1 MNTVKIGDAF
11 EAKSYELIEKALNNK
26 DLSFIPEHCT
36 LYRKKKYHN
45 LIREKDVIFD
55 LVIEVKHPDAIKPTI
70 LCIIECKN
78 YSNHSVPVDDLEE
91 FSYKLQNIKGY
102 TPKGIVITNNK
113 FQSGAFKIA
122 ENTGIMLIE
131 VNEDNY
137 TIVLHKNEKL
147 KIQTKEENDF
157 DEKIRK
163 LIENALLPKKI
174 DGLKKLNSSNI
185 ENIANE
191 FLNSFNTDILN
202 YALATPLNRI
212 VEYLK
217 NEKSVEVETSNIVDT
232 FNNNVLGYYD
242 LSKQKI
248 LINNSITDTIQFPF
262 VLAHEIGHYVLH
274 SDLKVN
280 QTIYDNFKDI
290 QFSFFEQSYG
300 IKNEKNW
307 IEWQANCFASC
318 LLMPKS
324 SIILRLIAIQK
335 DLGISK
341 QGSIYLDNQDCN
353 KKDYREIVK
362 YLSDFFGVGKI
373 SIEYRLND
381 LGLINKIAI
390 SKEDNDAKEFLRE
403 ISKMNI
409 RNYD

>member
-1 MNTVKIGDAF
+1 MNTVKIGDNF
-11 EAKSYELIEKALNNK
+11 EEKSYYLIEQAIKNS

-36 LYRKKKYHN
+36 LHRKKKYHN

-113 FQSGAFKIA
+113 FQSGAFKVA

-131 VNEDNY
+131 VDEDNY
-137 TIVLHKNEKL
+137 TIVLRKNL
-147 KIQTKEENDF
+147 KSHMIEEIDF
-157 DEKIRK
+157 DNKIREI
-163 LIENALLPKKI
+163 IENALLPKKI
-174 DGLKKLNSSNI
+174 EGLKKLNSANI
-185 ENIANE
+185 ETIANE
-191 FLNSFNTDILN
+191 FLNSFNSDILN
-202 YALATPLNRI
+202 YALATPLNGI

-217 NEKSVEVETSNIVDT
+217 SEKSVQVETSNIVDN

-242 LSKQKI
+242 LSNQKI
-248 LINNSITDTIQFPF
+248 LINNSIIDTIQYPF

-274 SDLKVN
+274 SNLKIN
-280 QTIYDNFKDI
+280 QTIYNNFKDI

-300 IKNEKNW
+300 IRNEKNW

-318 LLMPKS
+318 LLMPKK
-324 SIILRLIAIQK
+324 SILLRLVAIQK
-335 DLGISK
+335 ELGISK
-341 QGSIYLDNQDCN
+341 QGSIYLDNQNCN
-353 KKDYREIVK
+353 KKDFREIIK

-381 LGLINKIAI
+381 LGLIHRPPI